1 MQTLVEP
8 KTLNRQAE
16 DGLSCVLGRV
26 HRKTSSGEEKH
37 HGGVLWSPIQVT
49 SLGTILPAIAGGF
62 WSTQNS

>member
-37 HGGVLWSPIQVT
+37 HGGVEYSSHPYR
-49 SLGTILPAIAGGF
+49 SRA
-62 WSTQNS
+62 